1 MTLLAEATG
10 ISKSAL
16 GKYESDNGKDSSPFS
31 IVQLA
36 DYYEVSAD
44 YLMGRT
50 ETKNHPNTALDELHL
65 SDGAIDVL
73 RDGKFNKRLLS
84 EMICHPDFQRMM
96 LDTEIYVDRIADMR
110 INDMNT
116 VLEAVQAHEKSDQSA
131 RKSDHDPRP
140 GETKEAVNGNR
151 MRRWGGL
158 YIPLLPF
165 PARRILF
172 FKKSCICATS
182 GATKSACPTAA
193 EKRLSTS
200 ICKMSRCRRQPLPSV
215 SREQRYNTLDF
226 ASKIVC
232 QQGAAH
238 PYWKPRAKGLRPSG
252 HPIFLPYQ
260 DTQTTTVGLGVL
272 QAKMRTEKFS
282 CTASE
287 YFQFSYMGN
296 YENLQFPMCRSGE

>member
-1 MTLLAEATG
+1 MR
-10 ISKSAL
+10 
-16 GKYESDNGKDSSPFS
+16 
-31 IVQLA
+31 
-36 DYYEVSAD
+36 VSVD

-172 FKKSCICATS
+172 FKNPAFVPPVEPQNPPVLLPQKSVC
-182 GATKSACPTAA
+182 
-193 EKRLSTS
+193 
-200 ICKMSRCRRQPLPSV
+200 QPLSA
-215 SREQRYNTLDF
+215 RTADGE
-226 ASKIVC
+226 ASPFPASA
-232 QQGAAH
+232 GS
-238 PYWKPRAKGLRPSG
+238 KGIT
-252 HPIFLPYQ
+252 H
-260 DTQTTTVGLGVL
+260 
-272 QAKMRTEKFS
+272 
-282 CTASE
+282 
-287 YFQFSYMGN
+287 
-296 YENLQFPMCRSGE
+296 

>member
-1 MTLLAEATG
+1 MR
-10 ISKSAL
+10 
-16 GKYESDNGKDSSPFS
+16 
-31 IVQLA
+31 
-36 DYYEVSAD
+36 VSVD

-140 GETKEAVNGNR
+140 GETNGNR

-172 FKKSCICATS
+172 FKNPAFVPPVEPQNPPVLLPPKSVC
-182 GATKSACPTAA
+182 
-193 EKRLSTS
+193 
-200 ICKMSRCRRQPLPSV
+200 QLPS
-215 SREQRYNTLDF
+215 
-226 ASKIVC
+226 
-232 QQGAAH
+232 
-238 PYWKPRAKGLRPSG
+238 AK
-252 HPIFLPYQ
+252 
-260 DTQTTTVGLGVL
+260 
-272 QAKMRTEKFS
+272 
-282 CTASE
+282 
-287 YFQFSYMGN
+287 
-296 YENLQFPMCRSGE
+296 